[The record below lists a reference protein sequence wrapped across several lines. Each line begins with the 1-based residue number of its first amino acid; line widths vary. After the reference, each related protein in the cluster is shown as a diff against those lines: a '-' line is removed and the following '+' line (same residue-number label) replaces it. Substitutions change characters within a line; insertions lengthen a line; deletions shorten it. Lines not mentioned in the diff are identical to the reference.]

1 MARSNPVI
9 PMKKLLALLAGALAV
24 SSGFSARSTNLDLQ
38 PIGITHSLD
47 QAFPE
52 SLAHM
57 YPNGGEAR
65 ILVTVRSDG
74 ELGEWLV
81 TSYSAPEFKE
91 QAIAALKEIKFS
103 PARYKGER
111 IAARSEI
118 TLTFE
123 TRGMLVS
130 SAASMDSF
138 ALATRS
144 PGRLSGFEAIPL
156 SKLDRAPTAL
166 ETVAPRYPKELADR
180 GVVGSVVVDFFIDE
194 AGDVKMPSVLD
205 PEANPLADAAVSAI
219 RQWKF
224 EAPVYRGKPAL
235 VHARQIFN
243 FDPAARGGG

>member
-1 MARSNPVI
+1 
-9 PMKKLLALLAGALAV
+9 MKTFSAFVAGALAV
-24 SSGFSARSTNLDLQ
+24 CHGFAASQSNPDLQ

-65 ILVTVRSDG
+65 ILVTIRSDG

-81 TSYSAPEFKE
+81 TAYSAPEFKE
-91 QAIAALKEIKFS
+91 QAVAALKEIKFS
-103 PARYKGER
+103 PARYKGES

-130 SAASMDSF
+130 SSASMDSF
-138 ALATRS
+138 ALGTRS

-156 SKLDRAPTAL
+156 SKLDRAPAVL
-166 ETVAPRYPKELADR
+166 KTVSPRYPKELADR
-180 GVVGSVVVDFFIDE
+180 GLVGSVVVDFFIDE
-194 AGDVKMPSVLD
+194 AGDVKMPSVLE
-205 PEANPLADAAVSAI
+205 PEANPLADAAVNAI

-224 EAPVYRGKPAL
+224 ETPVYRGKPAL
-235 VHARQIFN
+235 VHARQVFN
-243 FDPAARGGG
+243 FDPTARSGC